1 MTHFEDNGDGSQS
14 FIFNDWVVRI
24 WPGHDNRIDV
34 TAPGQLGGPLAPD
47 HWVEVDADGIW
58 VSGSAPGFGYHERV
72 PSTFTI
78 PWEVIAAIIEARATL
93 GV

>member
-14 FIFNDWVVRI
+14 FIYNGWTVRI
-24 WPGHDNRIDV
+24 WPGQDDRIDV

-58 VSGSAPGFGYHERV
+58 VSGTAPGFSDHRV
-72 PSTFTI
+72 PSSFTI
-78 PWEVIAAIIEARATL
+78 PWTVIQAIIEARATL

>member
-14 FIFNDWVVRI
+14 FTLNDWTVRI
-24 WPGHDNRIDV
+24 WPGLDDRIDV
-34 TAPGQLGGPLAPD
+34 RASGQLGGPLAPD

-58 VSGSAPGFGYHERV
+58 VSGTAPGFSDHRV
-72 PSTFTI
+72 PSAFTI
-78 PWEVIAAIIEARATL
+78 PWPIIQAIIEARATL

>member
-1 MTHFEDNGDGSQS
+1 MTLFEDNGDGSQS
-14 FIFNDWVVRI
+14 FLFNDWVVRI

-58 VSGSAPGFGYHERV
+58 VSGKAPGFSDHPV
-72 PSTFTI
+72 PSAFTI
-78 PWEVIAAIIEARATL
+78 PWPVIQAIIEARARL

>member
-34 TAPGQLGGPLAPD
+34 TAPGQQGAFGPY

-58 VSGSAPGFGYHERV
+58 ASGMTPGPGYDS
-72 PSTFTI
+72 PSPFTI
-78 PWEVIAAIIEARATL
+78 PWPVIEAIVEARARI